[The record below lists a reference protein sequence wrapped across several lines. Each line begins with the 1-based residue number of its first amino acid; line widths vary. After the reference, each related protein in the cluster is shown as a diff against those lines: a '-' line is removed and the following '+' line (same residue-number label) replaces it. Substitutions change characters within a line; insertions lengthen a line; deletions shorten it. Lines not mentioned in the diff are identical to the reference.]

1 MKVWRRSIPAATRK
15 SPERVRRMNTLT
27 ILSVVVAT
35 AALFGWISSRWL
47 KLPITVGTM
56 LLTVIS
62 SVCLAK
68 AGAPFGLYAWAV
80 NLEHHLHFENLIL
93 QGMLPLLLF
102 AGAFLLD
109 LEALAREKLAITL
122 LAVVATLISVFL
134 VAGLMA
140 LIAGTGAPFIECLI
154 FGAIISPTDPV
165 AVLEM
170 LRRSGAP
177 KPIEAQLAGESLFN
191 DGVGAVLFLTLLDVA
206 RGHLPSFWHVVAI
219 LMLKSGGGIAIGIAA
234 AWATS
239 HLMRRSDPYQVDI
252 LLTLAL
258 ALGGYVLADT
268 VQVSGPLEAVAA
280 GIALR
285 HFNRFLPG
293 ERVSRISV
301 DAFWQVVDEVQ
312 NSILFVLLGMEI
324 LAVTLNAEI
333 LRAGGAAV
341 LSVSLV
347 RLGTVTLLLALVR
360 WIRPGNRS
368 SPLILTWGGLR
379 GGLSIALALSTPE
392 AMGRSWMLGA
402 TYIVVAFSILVQGG
416 TMEFVLRWRKAR
428 RAAAR

>member
-1 MKVWRRSIPAATRK
+1 
-15 SPERVRRMNTLT
+15 MNTLT

-35 AALFGWISSRWL
+35 AALFGWVSSRWL

-56 LLTVIS
+56 LLTVIA

-68 AGAPFGLYAWAV
+68 AGAHFGLYPWAV
-80 NLEHHLHFENLIL
+80 NLEHHIHFENLIL

-122 LAVVATLISVFL
+122 LAVVATLISVLL
-134 VAGLMA
+134 VASLMS

-154 FGAIISPTDPV
+154 FGALISPTDPV

-191 DGVGAVLFLTLLDVA
+191 DGIGAVLFLTLLDVA
-206 RGHLPSFWHVVAI
+206 GGNLPSPWHIVAVVV
-219 LMLKSGGGIAIGIAA
+219 LKSGGGIAIGIAA

-239 HLMRRSDPYQVDI
+239 HLMRRSDPYRVDI
-252 LLTLAL
+252 LLTVAL

-268 VQVSGPLEAVAA
+268 VRVSGPLEAVAA

-293 ERVSRISV
+293 ERVSRTSV

-324 LAVTLNAEI
+324 LAVTLNAET

-347 RLGTVTLLLALVR
+347 RLGTVTLLLLLVR
-360 WIRPGNRS
+360 WIRPGFRS
-368 SPLILTWGGLR
+368 SPMILTWGGLR
-379 GGLSIALALSTPE
+379 GGLSIALALSVPE
-392 AMGRSWMLGA
+392 AMGRSWILGA
-402 TYIVVAFSILVQGG
+402 TYIVVAFSILIQGG
-416 TMEFVLRWRKAR
+416 TMELMLRWRKAR
-428 RAAAR
+428 RAVVI